1 MSPGFCRKVPST
13 MGFDICCSF
22 SFSTTLDRTRTAVQ
36 TLCLICVICVDQWRK
51 VCATCGLVSVAWSL
65 KSRPSNQ
72 SHRIQLCARRASN
85 RLFFFFLFC
94 AFAGG
99 QQQVGF
105 HPVLL
110 GV

>member
-1 MSPGFCRKVPST
+1 

-51 VCATCGLVSVAWSL
+51 VCATYGLLPVAWSL
-65 KSRPSNQ
+65 KSRPSDQ
-72 SHRIQLCARRASN
+72 PHRIQLRSGGARD
-85 RLFFFFLFC
+85 RLFFFFLFF

-99 QQQVGF
+99 QQQIRLQT
-105 HPVLL
+105 VLL
-110 GV
+110 GIQLVVSALLGVQ